1 MVKITPHVHP
11 ANHWDAVWDVS
22 PGVQVVQVS
31 IFHRSTHTDAGM
43 EFGQLVQH
51 FVHIDVDK
59 VVEHETKTAFI
70 IVFAQQHH
78 LPPKIGV
85 IQEGFAQENV
95 PWLRL
100 GLVCW
105 RETNHRDLKVPSFVV
120 MKTRTL
126 GHPLFT
132 PGWGQVVLLI
142 LMVLGLGCQT
152 ADDGSDENWPAE
164 LLQDSNSTPTWEEAV
179 AMAQRLADQDHR
191 VSLHRLGKSDIGR
204 PIHALVLLAEEDRS
218 RDEEGAHAV
227 QKRLKAQ
234 GGGKVTVLVNN
245 AIHPGEPCGVN
256 ASFAL
261 IQDWLAL
268 PDGPQNP
275 LSAANWVFI
284 PQYNVGGASR
294 RNCCTRANQNGP
306 ESYGFRGNA
315 ANLDLNRDFVKM
327 DSRNAEVFVD
337 LFHAVNPDVFVD
349 THTSNGADYP
359 YTMTLITTQPDK
371 AGPIMGPFLRE
382 VVEPALYQG
391 MAQEG
396 WPMVPYVYSKGETP
410 EAGVVGFLE
419 TPRYSTGFTTLWGT
433 LGFTTEAHMLKPFAD
448 RVKAT
453 KSFLQVLSDWLL
465 TSGPEVLSMR
475 KEEAR
480 RVADASELEVRWTLA
495 QDQRDSVAF
504 TGYASQR
511 MWSAVTQG
519 TRLRYDT
526 SQTWTKHIPFDN
538 RYVPSATERVP
549 TFWVLPQAWRRA
561 VARLQANGVR
571 MTPLPRDTVML
582 LEVSRIESFQS
593 ANRPYEGHH
602 PLTIDSVSRSVQ
614 PVQLYQGD
622 WQIPSGQNARRYL
635 AEVLSPKAHDALLVW
650 NFFDS
655 ALQQKE
661 HFSGYVFED
670 TAEDLLQGDE
680 ALRMRYAAAQT
691 VHPEWKDNPRLALR
705 WLYEASPH
713 YEATD
718 NRYPVYASP

>member
-1 MVKITPHVHP
+1 
-11 ANHWDAVWDVS
+11 
-22 PGVQVVQVS
+22 
-31 IFHRSTHTDAGM
+31 
-43 EFGQLVQH
+43 
-51 FVHIDVDK
+51 
-59 VVEHETKTAFI
+59 
-70 IVFAQQHH
+70 
-78 LPPKIGV
+78 
-85 IQEGFAQENV
+85 
-95 PWLRL
+95 
-100 GLVCW
+100 
-105 RETNHRDLKVPSFVV
+105 

-126 GHPLFT
+126 GHALFT
-132 PGWGQVVLLI
+132 RAWGQVLL
-142 LMVLGLGCQT
+142 LLLLTLGLGCQT
-152 ADDGSDENWPAE
+152 AEHASPKNWSAE
-164 LLQDSNSTPTWEEAV
+164 KLQDSNGTPTWEEAV
-179 AMAQRLADQDHR
+179 ALAQHLADQDAR

-204 PIHALVLLAEEDRS
+204 PIHALVLMAEDHPS
-218 RDEEGAHAV
+218 PGQKGAEAV
-227 QKRLKAQ
+227 QKRLDAQ

-268 PDGPQNP
+268 PDGPQHP
-275 LSAANWVFI
+275 LNAANWVFI

-327 DSRNAEVFVD
+327 DSKNAEVFVE
-337 LFHAVNPDVFVD
+337 LFHAVDPDVFVD

-371 AGPIMGPFLRE
+371 AGPILGPFLKD
-382 VVEPALYQG
+382 VVEPALFEG

-396 WPMVPYVYSKGETP
+396 WPMAPYVYSKGETP
-410 EAGVVGFLE
+410 EAGLVGFLE

-465 TSGPEVLSMR
+465 TSGTKVMSMR
-475 KEEAR
+475 RKEAQ
-480 RVADASELEVRWTLA
+480 RVAEANELNVRWTLA
-495 QDQRDSVAF
+495 QDQRDSIAF

-526 SQTWTKHIPFDN
+526 SQTWTKSIPFDN
-538 RYVPSATERVP
+538 SYVPSATERIP
-549 TFWVLPQAWRRA
+549 EFWVLPQAWRRA

-602 PLTIDSVSRSVQ
+602 PLTIDSVSRTAK

-622 WQIPSGQNARRYL
+622 WQISSEQKARRYL
-635 AEVLSPKAHDALLVW
+635 AEVLSPNAHDALLVW

-680 ALRMRYAAAQT
+680 VLRMRYAAAQT